1 MHPVIERFGK
11 DIVVFDGGMG
21 TLLQAHGL
29 EGGAL
34 PELWNI
40 ERREVI
46 LDLQRAYAQAGCD
59 ILNTNTFGA
68 NRLKLS
74 KTGYTVAEV
83 IGAACDIAREAAAG
97 RAAVALDI
105 GPSGKLLQ
113 PYGDLS
119 FDDAYDLFKEMVVAG
134 RDRADLVLIETMSD
148 TYEVKAA
155 LLAAKENCDLPVV
168 VTYTFD
174 STGKLLT
181 GGSIEAAVT
190 LAESLG
196 AAAVG
201 INCSLGPEQMAPFVP
216 RLLAATQLP
225 ICVTPNAG
233 LPVSV
238 NGETAYP
245 VGPEEFVHWAS
256 GFAEAGVALL
266 GGCCGTTP
274 AHMRQVCAAL
284 RGKPVAARSVPARTV
299 VSSYTHT
306 VVFGTRPLLIGER
319 INPTGKPRLK
329 EAIRANDFEYICRE
343 GIAQAESGADILDVN
358 VGLPGIDEPAVMAQA
373 ITALQSVTDTPLQ
386 IDTSNPEAMARALR
400 LYNGK
405 PLVNSV
411 NGKEESL
418 HTVLPLVKKYGAAV
432 VALTLDENGIPNS
445 AAERVRIAEKIIHT
459 AEAYGI
465 RRCDIVVDT
474 LAMTVSIGA
483 DNANITLDALDE
495 IRHRL
500 GVHTVLGVSNIS
512 FGLPRRELITG
523 TFFAMAMQRGLSA
536 GIVNPLSGEL
546 MKAYRAYCAL
556 TGLDDGCKTY
566 IEAYANTAA
575 APDIAA
581 GSTAQT
587 AGPAC
592 EMTLHRAIVK
602 GLREQAGS
610 LTDVALRD
618 TPPLEIINGALIPAL
633 DEVGKGFEKG
643 TIFLPQLLM
652 SADAAKEAFD
662 RIKTEL
668 KSRGVEEEKKGR
680 ILLATVKGDIHDIGK
695 NIVKVLLENYGFE
708 VLDLGKDV
716 PPETIVQTAVE
727 KDIRL
732 VGLSALMTTTVV
744 YMEETIRAL
753 RAAHDCKIMVGGAV
767 LNAEYAASIGAD
779 FYSKDAMGSVR
790 YAETLFAAENKR

>member
-1 MHPVIERFGK
+1 MHRVTERFGK
-11 DIVVFDGGMG
+11 DVVIFDGGMG
-21 TLLQAHGL
+21 TLLQEHGL
-29 EGGAL
+29 AGGAL
-34 PELWNI
+34 PELWNL

-46 LDLQRAYAQAGCD
+46 LAIQREYAAAGCD
-59 ILNTNTFGA
+59 ILSTNTFGA
-68 NRLKLS
+68 NRLKLQN
-74 KTGYTVAEV
+74 TGHTVEQV
-83 IGAACDIAREAAAG
+83 VGAACEIAREAAAG

-105 GPSGKLLQ
+105 GPSGKLLE

-119 FDDAYDLFKEMVVAG
+119 FDDAYALFQEMVVAG
-134 RDRADLVLIETMSD
+134 RDKADLVLIETMSD

-196 AAAVG
+196 ADAVG
-201 INCSLGPEQMAPFVP
+201 MNCSLGPEQMADFVP
-216 RLLAATQLP
+216 RLLAATRLP
-225 ICVTPNAG
+225 VCVTPNAG
-233 LPVSV
+233 LPVAV
-238 NGETAYP
+238 NGETTYP
-245 VGPEEFVHWAS
+245 VGPEEFCGWAER
-256 GFAEAGVALL
+256 FAGAGVALL

-274 AHMRQVCAAL
+274 AHIRRIAEAL
-284 RGKPVAARSVPARTV
+284 RGRPVPARSVPARTV
-299 VSSYTHT
+299 VSSYTKT
-306 VVFGTRPLLIGER
+306 AEFGARPLLIGER

-329 EAIRANDFEYICRE
+329 EAIRAGDFEYICRE

-373 ITALQSVTDTPLQ
+373 VTALQSVTDAPLQ
-386 IDTSNPEAMARALR
+386 IDTSNTEAMARALR

-411 NGKEESL
+411 NGKAESL

-432 VALTLDENGIPNS
+432 VALTLDEDGIPDT
-445 AAERVRIAEKIIHT
+445 AAGRVRIAEKIIRT
-459 AEAYGI
+459 AEEYGI

-474 LAMTVSIGA
+474 LAMTVSTGA
-483 DNANITLDALDE
+483 DNAKITLDAIEE
-495 IRHRL
+495 IRRRF

-512 FGLPRRELITG
+512 FGLPRRELITS

-575 APDIAA
+575 APDVPAGGAA
-581 GSTAQT
+581 QA
-587 AGPAC
+587 AAPAS

-610 LTDVALRD
+610 LTEAALKT

-643 TIFLPQLLM
+643 TVFLPQLLM

-668 KSRGVEEEKKGR
+668 KSRGVEEKKKGR

-708 VLDLGKDV
+708 VVDLGKDV
-716 PPETIVQTAVE
+716 PPEAVVQAAVE
-727 KDIRL
+727 GNIRL

-744 YMEETIRAL
+744 HMEETIRAL

-790 YAETLFAAENKR
+790 YAESVFAKEA